1 MAIELLISQKSI
13 FHKPRHD
20 LESVFFVL
28 VYLCTNLSGPGAPR
42 LLEEIQKLKSLPI
55 TAWFSPTLSIQQ
67 LGIDKLGDM
76 LLFDQ
81 RILPYFSPYFQDL
94 QHCALELCK
103 LFFPT
108 MSSLL
113 RPETV
118 LHDAVI
124 KIFDDTL
131 KQLPAVKPPF
141 AHSSH
146 QRKCSLGIHD
156 NTLNYS
162 RLKKTKIASR
172 QTPVTDGS
180 TSGIH
185 TSTSGRGSCASASSS
200 NRLSHHTRSLGNR
213 ETPSNSEVTST
224 PKRRCSTRL
233 SRG

>member
-13 FHKPRHD
+13 FHKPCHD

-42 LLEEIQKLKSLPI
+42 LLKEIQKLKSLPI
-55 TAWFSPTLSIQQ
+55 AAWFSPMLSIQR

-81 RILPYFSPYFQDL
+81 HILPYFSLYFQDL
-94 QHCALELCK
+94 QYCALKLCK

-113 RPETV
+113 CPETV

-131 KQLPAVKPPF
+131 KQLPAVEPPF
-141 AHSSH
+141 AHSS
-146 QRKCSLGIHD
+146 
-156 NTLNYS
+156 
-162 RLKKTKIASR
+162 R
-172 QTPVTDGS
+172 Q
-180 TSGIH
+180 
-185 TSTSGRGSCASASSS
+185 
-200 NRLSHHTRSLGNR
+200 
-213 ETPSNSEVTST
+213 
-224 PKRRCSTRL
+224 
-233 SRG
+233 